1 MNQLQIFNFN
11 NNEVRT
17 VLIDNEPYFV
27 GKDVATILGYARPT
41 DAVRKHTDED
51 DRGISKMETPSG
63 VQEMTVINESGLYSL
78 VLSSKL
84 PQAKSFKRWVTKE
97 VLPTIRKTGKY
108 QILPSDYK
116 QALKELISQVE
127 ENEKLQLENKA
138 QEQQIAELKPK
149 ADYTDDILKNKGLV
163 TITAIAKDYGMSGFA
178 MNNKLHE
185 LGVQYKQSDQWF
197 LYAKHQNKGYTHS
210 ETQKI
215 THSDGRESI
224 KMNTK
229 WTQKGRLFIYN
240 LLKSNG
246 LVPMIER

>member
-1 MNQLQIFNFN
+1 MNQLQTFNFN

-97 VLPTIRKTGKY
+97 VLPTIRKTGSY
-108 QILPSDYK
+108 QTPTNPMDALELMFQAQK
-116 QALKELISQVE
+116 QSNEQIAVIDHRVKELE
-127 ENEKLQLENKA
+127 ENAPLNPGEYNFVSKKVSERIRQIKRERCLDLNRQQVSELYKA
-138 QEQQIAELKPK
+138 INREIK
-149 ADYTDDILKNKGLV
+149 V
-163 TITAIAKDYGMSGFA
+163 IT
-178 MNNKLHE
+178 
-185 LGVQYKQSDQWF
+185 GVQTRSQLRQ
-197 LYAKHQNKGYTHS
+197 KHLNGVI
-210 ETQKI
+210 E
-215 THSDGRESI
+215 
-224 KMNTK
+224 
-229 WTQKGRLFIYN
+229 FIRDWEPSKATMVIVSQ
-240 LLKSNG
+240 LAME
-246 LVPMIER
+246 V